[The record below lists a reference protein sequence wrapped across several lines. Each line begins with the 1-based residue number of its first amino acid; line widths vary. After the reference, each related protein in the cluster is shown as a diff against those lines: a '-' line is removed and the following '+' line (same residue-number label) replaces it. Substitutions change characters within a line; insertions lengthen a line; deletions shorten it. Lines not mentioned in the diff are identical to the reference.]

1 MTTPPTKQRL
11 DQWLWHARF
20 FKTRTLTST
29 VCRKG
34 KIRID
39 GAPQRKAAASVVPG
53 QVLTFP
59 QAGAIRV
66 VRILS
71 LSQRRGPAVEAA
83 ALYEDLTP
91 PQERLKTGPGRRS
104 APRRRG
110 GGRPTKKDRRAI
122 ELLKADQV
130 TT

>member
-1 MTTPPTKQRL
+1 MTTPPIKQRL
-11 DQWLWHARF
+11 DQWLWRARF
-20 FKTRTLTST
+20 FKTRTLAST
-29 VCRKG
+29 MCRKG

-71 LSQRRGPAVEAA
+71 LGQRRGPATEAA

-91 PQERLKTGPGRRS
+91 PQERLKTGLSRRS

-110 GGRPTKKDRRAI
+110 GGRPTKKDRRA
-122 ELLKADQV
+122 LMRLKTD
-130 TT
+130 

>member
-11 DQWLWHARF
+11 DQWLWRARF
-20 FKTRTLTST
+20 FKTRTLASSM
-29 VCRKG
+29 CRKG

-71 LSQRRGPAVEAA
+71 LGQRRGPATEAA

-91 PQERLKTGPGRRS
+91 PQERLKTGLGQRT
-104 APRRRG
+104 APRG
-110 GGRPTKKDRRAI
+110 GGRPTKKDRRA
-122 ELLKADQV
+122 LMRLKTD
-130 TT
+130 

>member
-11 DQWLWHARF
+11 DQWLWRARF
-20 FKTRTLTST
+20 FKTRTLAST
-29 VCRKG
+29 ICRKG

-39 GAPQRKAAASVVPG
+39 SAPQRKAAASVVPG

-71 LSQRRGPAVEAA
+71 LSWRRGPAVEAA

-91 PQERLKTGPGRRS
+91 PQERLKTGLGQRR
-104 APRRRG
+104 APRG
-110 GGRPTKKDRRAI
+110 GRRPTKKDRRAI